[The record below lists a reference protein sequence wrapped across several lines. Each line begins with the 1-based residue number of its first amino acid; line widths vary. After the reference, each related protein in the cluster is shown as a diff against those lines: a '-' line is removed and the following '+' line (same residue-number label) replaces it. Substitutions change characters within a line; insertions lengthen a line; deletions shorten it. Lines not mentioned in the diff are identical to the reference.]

1 MLPRLGCASE
11 YPDIRSTNVQSLN
24 QTKREVATSWLPMN
38 LLKTS
43 PSKLLASR
51 AAGLSPCS
59 WLRLGPGAGSVQ
71 RREDN
76 RPVGQGRSPNTGLA
90 PVARVASFHFHL
102 EGKIK
107 AYVGHV
113 TQDMKRKLGGITGTG
128 QTRPTNYTSTL
139 LLNRATFSK
148 ASFVSWPTFRRN
160 LLLLFYCHCIWHW
173 ALWDRVW
180 ELNLSYT
187 CHRLQ

>member
-11 YPDIRSTNVQSLN
+11 FPDIRSTNVQSLN

-38 LLKTS
+38 LLNTS
-43 PSKLLASR
+43 PTKLLASR
-51 AAGLSPCS
+51 AAGSPCS

-90 PVARVASFHFHL
+90 LVARVASFHFHL

-113 TQDMKRKLGGITGTG
+113 TQDMKRKLGGITISWLALVRPDLPTTLPPCSWIEPHSRKQVSFRDQPSDGTCCYCSTATAFGTG
-128 QTRPTNYTSTL
+128 PYEIECET
-139 LLNRATFSK
+139 
-148 ASFVSWPTFRRN
+148 
-160 LLLLFYCHCIWHW
+160 
-173 ALWDRVW
+173 
-180 ELNLSYT
+180 
-187 CHRLQ
+187 